1 MSLLTRIGVRAGGR
15 LARTRV
21 GEVLVVH
28 APEGLT
34 AEARVLAESVPADSE
49 HELVVA
55 DLPPSSPVETWK
67 SFLATLPRGRGP
79 LRVVPGQ
86 EPREIAPYVGQW
98 LADQTGRTVLAPY
111 GTVNFGA
118 GWLFVHS
125 AGQSGWVSFRRGVAP
140 AWKGKR
146 FPRPP
151 WDSIEVG
158 QVRSAGLRAVAE
170 PLPAGVWLRPDVDAG
185 VLATGRARLTRT
197 LPCLPDAPAIV
208 LGVPDVA
215 NIEPADIAAYWRT
228 LPPAIAAAARFV
240 RYGGVTSLDGA
251 TLGQS
256 LADALD
262 AEVSCYTGIPS
273 GTPDALDVLA
283 LRTDGSLGW
292 STFARVLAHRPRGA
306 GVGRV
311 VVHRPPVAGL
321 GEVAPGVYW
330 YGPDVVL
337 EVVPAGL
344 WIRPAD
350 QLTDPAGVRAA
361 PLDPMH
367 NLLFYEATEPARAD
381 RLRELAEGL
390 VSRLDDATRP
400 VTRLVPS
407 TTLPGAGQATRSAR
421 PAAPAPPRVPSAVSV
436 SSPTTPVPVMTTSA
450 PAQAQ
455 AQAPAPPEPRTA
467 EPEPLEPPSISS
479 LLSPKTRKPDDDTD
493 DTDLPWLSRLM
504 ETMVIPAP
512 ARPSE
517 VERHDDR

>member
-21 GEVLVVH
+21 GEAIVVH
-28 APEGLT
+28 APDGVT
-34 AEARVLAESVPADSE
+34 AEARVIAESVPADSE

-55 DLPPSSPVETWK
+55 DLPPASPAETWK
-67 SFLATLPRGRGP
+67 SFLAALPRGRGP
-79 LRVVPGQ
+79 LRVVAGQ
-86 EPREIAPYVGQW
+86 EPREIPPYVGQW

-125 AGQSGWVSFRRGVAP
+125 ADQSGWVSYRKGAAP

-170 PLPAGVWLRPDVDAG
+170 PLPAGVWLRPDVDTD

-197 LPCLPDAPAIV
+197 LPCLPAAPAIV
-208 LGVPDVA
+208 LGAPDVA
-215 NIEPADIAAYWRT
+215 SIELSDIMAYWRT
-228 LPPAIAAAARFV
+228 LPPAIAASARFV
-240 RYGGVTSLDGA
+240 RYGGVTVRDGA
-251 TLGQS
+251 TLGQT

-262 AEVSCYTGIPS
+262 AEVFCYNGIPF
-273 GTPDALDVLA
+273 GTPDAPDVLT
-283 LRTDGSLGW
+283 LRADGSLGW
-292 STFARVLAHRPRGA
+292 NTFAQVLAHRPHGA
-306 GVGRV
+306 GTGRP

-361 PLDPMH
+361 PLDPTH

-400 VTRLVPS
+400 ATRLVPS
-407 TTLPGAGQATRSAR
+407 TTLSGAGQAPRSVAR
-421 PAAPAPPRVPSAVSV
+421 PAAPAPPPPPPAVSV
-436 SSPTTPVPVMTTSA
+436 TSPTTPVPVLTTPTPDP
-450 PAQAQ
+450 PA
-455 AQAPAPPEPRTA
+455 A
-467 EPEPLEPPSISS
+467 EPEPPSISS
-479 LLSPKTRKPDDDTD
+479 MLSPNPRKPEADAPDDDAD

-512 ARPSE
+512 PRPSE
-517 VERHDDR
+517 VERS